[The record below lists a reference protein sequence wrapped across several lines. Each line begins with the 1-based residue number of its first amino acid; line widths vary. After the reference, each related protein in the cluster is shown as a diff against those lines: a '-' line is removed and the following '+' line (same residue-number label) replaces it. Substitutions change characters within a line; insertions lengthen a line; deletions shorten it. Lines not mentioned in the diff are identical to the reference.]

1 MDRFLSIRPVNQN
14 SDPRHRDDARHGD
27 GVRDH
32 DDRGVHA
39 RDGAPHGGEYGA
51 ASLFPLDRHA
61 HELTRRSLEQR
72 GRW

>member
-39 RDGAPHGGEYGA
+39 RDGAPH
-51 ASLFPLDRHA
+51 
-61 HELTRRSLEQR
+61 
-72 GRW
+72 